1 MKCEWMLQEARASGF
16 KLGLELGFKLGYELG
31 FKLGYELGFKQ
42 GIEQYK
48 EGTIVSSLQAKLP
61 IQLIAKI
68 TRTTDEKVKEVAKKH
83 HLEDLLSEA

>member
-1 MKCEWMLQEARASGF
+1 MGYCSN
-16 KLGLELGFKLGYELG
+16 LELKIRGGKKFAVT
-31 FKLGYELGFKQ
+31 KQ

>member
-1 MKCEWMLQEARASGF
+1 MKCEWMLQEARESGF
-16 KLGLELGFKLGYELG
+16 KLGLELG

-61 IQLIAKI
+61 IQRIAKI
-68 TRTTDEKVKEVAKKH
+68 ARTKEEKVKETAKKYN
-83 HLEDLLSEA
+83 LENFIVNN

>member
-1 MKCEWMLQEARASGF
+1 MKWEWKLREARDS
-16 KLGLELGFKLGYELG
+16 
-31 FKLGYELGFKQ
+31 
-42 GIEQYK
+42 GIEQGLEQEK
-48 EGTIVSSLQAKLP
+48 EDTIVSSLKEKLP